1 MTIAPDAFAHVAKHS
16 TPEERKL
23 LEEAGFVHVTGLNP
37 VDIYGKEDR
46 KPIGHHLR
54 PNDLGR
60 YDSNN
65 SMAVIV
71 TTGGEV
77 WLACQTNQ
85 SMKWRYDSI
94 HTALTTL
101 CPNEKGTFV
110 PCSNGEQL
118 HWRDLLHRIADPD
131 YVPSR

>member
-1 MTIAPDAFAHVAKHS
+1 MSIAPNAFAHVAKHT

-23 LEEAGFVHVTGLNP
+23 LQDAGFVHVTGLNP
-37 VDIYGKEDR
+37 VNIHGKEDG

-54 PNDLGR
+54 HNDLGR

-65 SMAVIV
+65 GMGVIV

-77 WLACQTNQ
+77 WLARQTDQ
-85 SMKWRYDSI
+85 SMRWRYDSI

-110 PCSNGEQL
+110 PGSNGEQL
-118 HWRDLLHRIADPD
+118 YWRDLLWRVADPD